1 MADRRPP
8 RIFVGMKHP
17 SGALLAVLLTL
28 LASVAAAADGPRFR
42 VSVAAAQA
50 GTTPITGRL
59 IVVVSRTAEPEPRT
73 RMEIWTA
80 SPMFAVDVDALRPGK
95 TAVVDADAA
104 AFAVRDLRALPAGDY
119 FVQALLIR
127 YTQVQRADGHRIWV
141 TLPPATAPNTYAPL
155 RPGNLYSAVRRLRLD
170 AARGF
175 DVDLTLSEVIAPAS
189 PPPDTEWLKT
199 VLIKSEILSRFWGA
213 PIHIG
218 ARVLLPRGFHDA
230 PEARFPALYV
240 FGHGTPFFF
249 DPDPASHGTAL
260 RRARDANL
268 QTGYEFYQS
277 WISDDFP
284 RVVALC
290 PIIASPYFDESYVLD
305 SANNGPWGQAITQE
319 LIPHLEKTFRLS
331 PQPHARIVE
340 GASTGG
346 WEALA
351 LQLHYPDFFGGAW
364 VFNPDP
370 IDFTRYALSDI
381 YKDDNFFSTEVTPW
395 ARAERSMLRNR
406 EGQVTWTARQVA
418 QFEAVLGTKGRS
430 NYQLDIWQAT
440 HGPVGADGYPALLF
454 DKTSGAID
462 RKVANYMRE
471 RGFDLT
477 EYTRR
482 NWATLGPKL
491 SGKLHFFSGEQD
503 EFFLNL
509 GVYKFDEMLA
519 QMDNPRAD
527 ASFAYGRPKKGHNWH
542 LTDFAQMVRDMA
554 AHVARN
560 ERRALTLA
568 GAAVAPAPA
577 SSPATSAS
585 SASTEASPAA
595 LVQRQLTA
603 YNARDLDAFLEVYS
617 DEVEIYAFP
626 GRLLYKGK
634 DRMRER
640 YAKLFADSPR
650 LHCELVHRT
659 VHGNVVIDQE
669 RVTGVRGDGVIEASA
684 VYTVAG
690 GRIERVD
697 FVQ

>member
-1 MADRRPP
+1 MADRRFPS
-8 RIFVGMKHP
+8 IFVGMKHP
-17 SGALLAVLLTL
+17 AGALLAVFLTL

-42 VSVAAAQA
+42 VSVGADA
-50 GTTPITGRL
+50 GTTPVTGRL
-59 IVVVSRTAEPEPRT
+59 IVIVSPTAEPEPRT
-73 RMEIWTA
+73 RMEIWNA
-80 SPMFAVDVDALRPGK
+80 SPMFGVDVEALRPGK
-95 TAVVDADAA
+95 GAVVDARAA
-104 AFAVRDLRALPAGDY
+104 AFPMNDLRALPAGDY

-127 YTQVQRADGHRIWV
+127 YTEVQRADGHRIWV

-155 RPGNLYSAVRRLRLD
+155 RPGNLHSAVRRLRLD

-175 DVDLTLSEVIAPAS
+175 DVELTLSEVIAPAS

-199 VLIKSEILSRFWGA
+199 VLIKSEILSRFWGV

-218 ARVLLPRGFHDA
+218 ARVLLPRGFEDA
-230 PEARFPALYV
+230 PEARYPAIYV

-249 DPDPASHGTAL
+249 NPDPASHGPAL

-277 WISDDFP
+277 WISDGFP

-319 LIPHLEKTFRLS
+319 LIPHLEKTFRLAA
-331 PQPHARIVE
+331 QPSARIVE

-370 IDFTRYALSDI
+370 IDFTRYALSDV
-381 YKDDNFFSTEVTPW
+381 YKDENFFSTEVTPW
-395 ARAERSMLRNR
+395 VSAERSMLRNR

-454 DKTSGAID
+454 DKKTGVID
-462 RKVANYMRE
+462 RKVADYMRE

-477 EYTRR
+477 EHTRR

-509 GVYKFDEMLA
+509 GVYKFEEMLA

-560 ERRALTLA
+560 ERRALTLPT
-568 GAAVAPAPA
+568 AAAAPA
-577 SSPATSAS
+577 AS
-585 SASTEASPAA
+585 SASSVPADASPAA
-595 LVQRQLTA
+595 LAQRQLAA
-603 YNARDLDAFLEVYS
+603 YNARDLEAFLAVYS
-617 DEVEIYAFP
+617 DDVEIHAFP
-626 GRLLYKGK
+626 GRRLYKGK

-669 RVTGVRGDGVIEASA
+669 RVTGVRGDAVIEASA
-684 VYTVAG
+684 VYTIASD
-690 GRIERVD
+690 RIVRVD